1 MLTFNDVN
9 RDIKAIL
16 DGVSDNNR
24 PVPSA
29 VKTMRSAL
37 TLPAIGSLLSAL
49 TFGIV
54 CANLNHRNLSVSLFI
69 EYFFSGGAIPVYM
82 SIVAGLFQYM
92 LLLPYIGLYNLI
104 PQDIR
109 KKNPLIIHFKSALFK
124 GSVLYICALVVTCL
138 MSFYDPIYLL
148 STPILMIVAV
158 FVTSITVNLKVTK
171 YGVAPLLKKIKNNL
185 S

>member
-29 VKTMRSAL
+29 VKTMITAL
-37 TLPAIGSLLSAL
+37 TLPAIGSILSAL
-49 TFGIV
+49 TFGMV
-54 CANLNHRNLSVSLFI
+54 CANLNHRNLSATLFV
-69 EYFFSGGAIPVYM
+69 EYFFSGGSIPVYM
-82 SIVAGLFQYM
+82 SIVVSLAQYM
-92 LLLPYIGLYNLI
+92 MLLPYIGLYNLI

-109 KKNPLIIHFKSALFK
+109 RTTPLIIHFKSALYK
-124 GSVLYICALVVTCL
+124 GAVFYICALVMTCL
-138 MSFYDPIYLL
+138 MPLYDPIYLFA
-148 STPILMIVAV
+148 TPILMLVAI
-158 FVTSITVNLKVTK
+158 FVTSITVNFKVTK
-171 YGVAPLLKKIKNNL
+171 YGVGPLLNKINKNL